1 MISISRSFNNFK
13 DLFTAIR
20 TDTEQALNHTADLTK
35 ELIDSFI
42 NQWYNDYTPTV
53 YERTYQLLNAV
64 IRTDVQKSGNKMNV
78 TIYLDKSL
86 LAYDTDTDGIL
97 QAADNGLHGSINNHY
112 EEGERHVRLWSDS
125 IEQIKDTEMIFTA
138 FENYLKNKGYDIKR
152 K

>member
-1 MISISRSFNNFK
+1 MISISRSFNNYK

>member
-1 MISISRSFNNFK
+1 MIPISRSFNNFK
-13 DLFTAIR
+13 DLFKSIKS
-20 TDTEQALNHTADLTK
+20 DTEQALNHTTDLTK

-78 TIYLDKSL
+78 TIYLDKCL